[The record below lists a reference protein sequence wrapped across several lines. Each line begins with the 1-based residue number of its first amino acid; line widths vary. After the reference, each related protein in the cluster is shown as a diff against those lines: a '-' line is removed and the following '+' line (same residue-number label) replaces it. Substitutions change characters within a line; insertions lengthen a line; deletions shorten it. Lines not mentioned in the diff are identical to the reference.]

1 MKHKIL
7 RTIVSLTL
15 LAVSLFSLASGVF
28 AYKNASVW
36 AKSELN
42 EAEMLGF
49 LPESMKNLDMQEPIT
64 RKEMSEVA
72 ALAYEKLTG
81 NVPFPNRTDY
91 FTDTTD
97 ALICAAHE
105 IGIVNGYPDNTFRP
119 DNLLTRQEFFVLVY
133 NLYGA
138 IGVPTKVTQDYLK
151 SFPDRKQVESW
162 AETPAQVMVGLGI
175 VGGTK
180 DAKGTTI
187 LAPVANTSR
196 QEAVVM
202 FLRGYKN
209 IEFYLSQKWLSKEQ
223 MEAEIKALEAA
234 AEKAG
239 GSAEAQKLIKYA
251 LTFVGKPYV
260 FGATGPNSFDCS
272 GFTKYVY
279 KHFGYN
285 INRVAQDQ
293 FKNGTG
299 VEYKNLKPGD
309 MVFFSNTYSSSEW
322 ITHVGIYIGEGKMVH
337 AANSQRGITVDS
349 ITSGYYY
356 NHYAGARRILK

>member
-1 MKHKIL
+1 MKHKIFRSGIAL
-7 RTIVSLTL
+7 ALLLTT
-15 LAVSLFSLASGVF
+15 LFSLCASAF
-28 AYKNASVW
+28 AYQNASSW
-36 AKSELN
+36 AKSELS
-42 EAEMLGF
+42 EAQMLGI
-49 LPESMKNLDMQEPIT
+49 LPDSLKDLDMQEPIT
-64 RKEMSEVA
+64 RKEMAEVA
-72 ALAYEKLTG
+72 ARAYEKLTG

-97 ALICAAHE
+97 PVICAAHE
-105 IGIVNGYPDNTFRP
+105 IGIVNGYPDDTFRP
-119 DNLLTRQEFFVLVY
+119 DNLLTRQEFFVLVC
-133 NLYGA
+133 NLYAA

-151 SFPDRKQVESW
+151 SFPDRKQVDTW
-162 AETPAQVMVGLGI
+162 AENAAQIVVGLGI

-180 DAKGTTI
+180 NEKNQTV
-187 LAPVANTSR
+187 LAPLANTSR
-196 QEAVVM
+196 QEAIIM
-202 FLRGYKN
+202 FLRGFKN
-209 IEFYLSQKWLSKEQ
+209 IEFYLAQKWLT
-223 MEAEIKALEAA
+223 ADDIKALEAA
-234 AEKAG
+234 AAKE
-239 GSAEAQKLIKYA
+239 SASNEAQSLIKYA

-279 KHFGYN
+279 KHFGYT

-356 NHYAGARRILK
+356 SHYAGARRILK